1 MVKQL
6 YLCLQSRW
14 VDLKDVWVRGVRRD
28 QGKVQVS
35 LSWLP
40 VTADRWVTST
50 SHQAGV
56 QCHVLVLGRET
67 IRSATKTA
75 SSEQFAKGVVH
86 IYVDSCR
93 GLTSAKDPG
102 WVT

>member
-6 YLCLQSRW
+6 YLCSQSRW
-14 VDLKDVWVRGVRRD
+14 VDLKDVWVRGVRQD

-50 SHQAGV
+50 STRLASSNI
-56 QCHVLVLGRET
+56 VLVLQGDYQKRHQD
-67 IRSATKTA
+67 
-75 SSEQFAKGVVH
+75 SEQ
-86 IYVDSCR
+86 
-93 GLTSAKDPG
+93 
-102 WVT
+102 

>member
-14 VDLKDVWVRGVRRD
+14 VDLKDVWVRGVRQD

-40 VTADRWVTST
+40 VTADRWVTVTST
-50 SHQAGV
+50 R
-56 QCHVLVLGRET
+56 LGT
-67 IRSATKTA
+67 VS
-75 SSEQFAKGVVH
+75 
-86 IYVDSCR
+86 
-93 GLTSAKDPG
+93 
-102 WVT
+102 

>member
-1 MVKQL
+1 MFS
-6 YLCLQSRW
+6 QSRW
-14 VDLKDVWVRGVRRD
+14 VDLKDVWVRGVRQD

-40 VTADRWVTST
+40 VTADRWVT
-50 SHQAGV
+50 V
-56 QCHVLVLGRET
+56 IRLGTVTCPYMVRET

>member
-14 VDLKDVWVRGVRRD
+14 VDLKDVWVRGVRQD

-50 SHQAGV
+50 STRLGYSDMSLYGQGDHQKRH
-56 QCHVLVLGRET
+56 Q
-67 IRSATKTA
+67 
-75 SSEQFAKGVVH
+75 
-86 IYVDSCR
+86 DSR
-93 GLTSAKDPG
+93 Q
-102 WVT
+102 

>member
-14 VDLKDVWVRGVRRD
+14 VDLKDVWVRGVRQD

-50 SHQAGV
+50 STRLGYSVMSLYGQGDYQKRHQD
-56 QCHVLVLGRET
+56 
-67 IRSATKTA
+67 
-75 SSEQFAKGVVH
+75 SEQ
-86 IYVDSCR
+86 
-93 GLTSAKDPG
+93 
-102 WVT
+102 